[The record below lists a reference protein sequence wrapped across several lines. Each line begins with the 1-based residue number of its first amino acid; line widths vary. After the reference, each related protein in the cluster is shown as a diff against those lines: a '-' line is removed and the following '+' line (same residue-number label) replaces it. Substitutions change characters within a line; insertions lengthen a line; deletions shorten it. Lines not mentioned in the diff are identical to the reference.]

1 MRIWCCHFF
10 LNLISGPNLLPEVR
24 SNRNIHLIVSSVVHF
39 QPQKCCATC
48 WVGDFVCQTG
58 TSTRIGESKKG
69 IYLYFLG
76 SPVSKSTLA
85 GWWWLETWI
94 FFVHISVI
102 SSSQL
107 TNSYFSEGLLYHQPV
122 IIQYFQIYNPLHQK
136 KKNNS
141 NGMISY
147 FAGSSTTK
155 QSPNFHGISL
165 GQRKKRT
172 AFCSIL
178 VHVGELTH
186 LWNIIILIGKS
197 TLNGGAMLVYQPV
210 KYVSWIVRMY
220 NRCHCGIRLVKVAWY
235 VPLS

>member
-1 MRIWCCHFF
+1 MLSF
-10 LNLISGPNLLPEVR
+10 LLESHIRAKFAAGS
-24 SNRNIHLIVSSVVHF
+24 
-39 QPQKCCATC
+39 PQQQKHSPDRFKCCSFSTPEMLC
-48 WVGDFVCQTG
+48 DLLSRDFVCQTG

-94 FFVHISVI
+94 FLVHISVI

-122 IIQYFQIYNPLHQK
+122 IIQYFQIYNPLHQE
-136 KKNNS
+136 KNNS

-210 KYVSWIVRMY
+210 KYVS
-220 NRCHCGIRLVKVAWY
+220 
-235 VPLS
+235 